1 MVLKNKIKV
10 LYLVLGCMIAA
21 TSFSQS
27 GKFKVVLDA
36 GHGGKDFGAVY
47 NGHVEKK
54 IALGVVL
61 KVGKLLEKN
70 PSVSVI
76 YTRKSDV
83 FVELDERA
91 RIANKAHASIF
102 VSIHCNA
109 NRNSVAEGFETYIMG
124 VARNASN
131 LEVAKNEN
139 EVITLEKDYK
149 EKYEG
154 YDPSSPES
162 IIGLVMQQE
171 VYIENSIALAV
182 RIQDNFASGT
192 KRKNRSVK
200 EAGFLVLRK
209 ITMPR
214 VLVEMGF
221 ISNPREGDFLDSEEG
236 QEEIASQIAAA
247 IISYKKEYF
256 GSDDN
261 EPVIEKVKAKPVE
274 EKKEEK
280 TEVTPQPEEVKS
292 PSQAYSDSDV
302 VFKVQISAS
311 GKKLALTPS
320 NFKGLS
326 NVSVMIE
333 DNSSLYKY
341 LYGETTN
348 YSEAQKNLAEAR
360 AKGFT
365 SAYLV
370 AFKAGKKIN
379 LQDVIK

>member
-1 MVLKNKIKV
+1 MVLISKIKI
-10 LYLVLGCMIAA
+10 LFLILGCMIAA

-70 PSVSVI
+70 PSVAVI

-154 YDPSSPES
+154 YDPGSPES

-236 QEEIASQIAAA
+236 QDEIASQIAAA

-256 GSDDN
+256 GSEDN

-274 EKKEEK
+274 EK
-280 TEVTPQPEEVKS
+280 TEVTPQPEEVKA
-292 PSQAYSDSDV
+292 PSQAYSDNDV

-326 NVSVMIE
+326 NISVMTE

-341 LYGETTN
+341 LYGETTS

-360 AKGFT
+360 SKGFT